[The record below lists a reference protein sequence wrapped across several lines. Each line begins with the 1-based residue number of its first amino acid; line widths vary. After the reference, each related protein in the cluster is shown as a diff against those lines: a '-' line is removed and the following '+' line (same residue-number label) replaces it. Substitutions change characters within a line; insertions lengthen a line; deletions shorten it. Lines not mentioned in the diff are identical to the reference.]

1 VGRRAERG
9 HTVTPASPNKGRV
22 INISDTIDNSRVGSF
37 QIGVFVL
44 CGLCLIMDGFDV
56 QAWGYV
62 APSLFTEWGIPSA
75 AGRVASLTLMG
86 VLVGSLLF
94 SMLADKIGRR
104 PVLIGATLYFSL
116 LTLITARVTSLEQ
129 LLVIRFIGG
138 LGLGAIMPNAVALVG
153 EYSPK
158 RSRVMAMLVVS
169 NGFTIGAAVA
179 GFIATYLIPN
189 FGWRSVFYF
198 GGTVPLVIGL
208 LMFISLPESLQFLTL
223 RKKGAATIARWLKR
237 IEPDVEIRPDT
248 RFVVNEEQKGG
259 VPIFTLF
266 HEGRATGTLLLWTMQ
281 FMNLINLYMLSTWL
295 PTIARGMGMTTTAAL
310 MVGTMFQTG
319 GAVGSVA
326 IGQPIQKWG
335 FFGVLIACFAGAG
348 VMIALIGQPGLTSTL
363 LFAVVFLAGFGILG
377 GQAGNNALA
386 ATYYPTD
393 LRSTG
398 VGAALGI
405 GRIGSILGPSAAE
418 FMRPRYSTHQLF
430 IAFAVPALLSAVA
443 VALLR
448 VVMKPAATKSA
459 ANATTIP

>member
-1 VGRRAERG
+1 L
-9 HTVTPASPNKGRV
+9 TPANS
-22 INISDTIDNSRVGSF
+22 INITDTIDNSRVRSF

-44 CGLCLIMDGFDV
+44 CGVCLIMDGFDV

-62 APSLFTEWGIPSA
+62 APSLFTEWHMASA
-75 AGRVASLTLMG
+75 AGRVASVTLIG
-86 VLVGSLLF
+86 VLIGSLLL

-104 PVLIGATLYFSL
+104 PVLIGATLYFSA
-116 LTLITARVTSLEQ
+116 LTLLTARVTSLDQ
-129 LLVIRFIGG
+129 LLAIRFIAG

-179 GFIATYLIPN
+179 GFIATYLIPR

-208 LMFISLPESLQFLTL
+208 VMFLSLPESLQFLTL
-223 RKKGAATIARWLKR
+223 RRKSAETIGRWLKR
-237 IEPDVEIRPDT
+237 IEPGVDVRPDT
-248 RFVVNEEQKGG
+248 RFVVNEEKKGG
-259 VPIFTLF
+259 VPIITLF
-266 HEGRATGTLLLWTMQ
+266 HDGRATGTLLLWTMQ

-310 MVGTMFQTG
+310 MFGTTFQTG
-319 GAVGSVA
+319 GAIGSVA

-335 FFGVLIACFAGAG
+335 FFNVLMACFAGAG
-348 VMIALIGQPGLTSTL
+348 VMIALIGQPGLTETM
-363 LFAVVFLAGFGILG
+363 LFLIVFFAGFGIFS

-405 GRIGSILGPSAAE
+405 GRIGSILGPSVAE
-418 FMRPRYSTHQLF
+418 YMRPRYTTHELF
-430 IAFAVPALLSAVA
+430 LVFAVPALLSAVA
-443 VALLR
+443 VALFR
-448 VVMKPAATKSA
+448 MVTRPTAATKA
-459 ANATTIP
+459 AKASTTP

>member
-1 VGRRAERG
+1 M
-9 HTVTPASPNKGRV
+9 TPANT
-22 INISDTIDNSRVGSF
+22 INITDTIDNSQLRSF

-62 APSLFTEWGIPSA
+62 APSLFGEWGIPSA
-75 AGRVASLTLMG
+75 AGRVASVTLIG

-104 PVLIGATLYFSL
+104 PVLIGATLYFSALTL
-116 LTLITARVTSLEQ
+116 LTAQVTTLDQ
-129 LLVIRFIGG
+129 LLLIRLIGG

-179 GFIATYLIPN
+179 GFIATYLIPR

-208 LMFISLPESLQFLTL
+208 LMFVSLPESLQFLTL
-223 RKKGAATIARWLKR
+223 RKKSAGTIGRWLKR
-237 IEPDVEIRPDT
+237 IEPQADIRPDT
-248 RFVVNEEQKGG
+248 RFVVNEDKKEGL
-259 VPIFTLF
+259 PIVTLF
-266 HEGRATGTLLLWTMQ
+266 HDGRAMGTLLLWTMQ

-310 MVGTMFQTG
+310 MFGTTFQTG
-319 GAVGSVA
+319 GAIGSVA
-326 IGQPIQKWG
+326 IAQPIQKWG
-335 FFGVLIACFAGAG
+335 FFSVLIGCFAGAG
-348 VMIALIGQPGLTSTL
+348 VMIALLGQPGLSVAM
-363 LFAVVFLAGFGILG
+363 LFVIVFLVGFGIFS

-405 GRIGSILGPSAAE
+405 GRIGSILGPTAAE
-418 FMRPRYSTHQLF
+418 FMRPRYTTHQLF

-443 VALLR
+443 VALFR
-448 VVMKPAATKSA
+448 VTTRPTASTSA
-459 ANATTIP
+459 AKASTIP

>member
-1 VGRRAERG
+1 MSPSPAAR
-9 HTVTPASPNKGRV
+9 TVNVTE
-22 INISDTIDNSRVGSF
+22 TIDNSTVRPF
-37 QIGVFVL
+37 QIGIFVL

-62 APSLFTEWGIPSA
+62 APSLFAEWGIASA
-75 AGRVASLTLMG
+75 AGRVASITLMG

-104 PVLIGATLYFSL
+104 PVLIGATLYFSALTL
-116 LTLITARVTSLEQ
+116 LTAQVTSLNQ
-129 LLVIRFIGG
+129 LLIIRLIAG

-153 EYSPK
+153 EYSPR
-158 RSRVMAMLVVS
+158 RSRVTAMLVVS

-179 GFIATYLIPN
+179 GFIATYLIPR

-208 LMFISLPESLQFLTL
+208 LMFVALPESLQFLTL
-223 RKKGAATIARWLKR
+223 RRKSPDRVSRWLKR
-237 IEPDVEIRPDT
+237 VEPSVVVSSDT
-248 RFVVNEEQKGG
+248 QFVVNEEKKGG
-259 VPIFTLF
+259 VPLITLF
-266 HEGRATGTLLLWTMQ
+266 HEGRAVGTLLLWTMQ

-319 GAVGSVA
+319 GAVGTIA

-335 FFGVLIACFAGAG
+335 FFSVLIACFGGAG
-348 VMIALIGQPGLTSTL
+348 VMIALIGQPGLTASL
-363 LFAVVFLAGFGILG
+363 LFVVVFIAGFGILG
-377 GQAGNNALA
+377 GQGGNNALA

-398 VGAALGI
+398 VGAALGV
-405 GRIGSILGPSAAE
+405 GRIGSILGPTVAE
-418 FMRPRYSTHQLF
+418 FMRPRYTTQELF
-430 IAFAVPALLSAVA
+430 LVFAVPAILSAVA
-443 VALLR
+443 VASLR
-448 VVMKPAATKSA
+448 VVMRQTSA
-459 ANATTIP
+459 ASPAGTTTVH

>member
-1 VGRRAERG
+1 L
-9 HTVTPASPNKGRV
+9 TPASPNEGQV
-22 INISDTIDNSRVGSF
+22 INITDTIDNSRVGSF

-129 LLVIRFIGG
+129 LLAIRFIGG

-169 NGFTIGAAVA
+169 NGFTIGAAVS

-208 LMFISLPESLQFLTL
+208 LMFIGLPESLQFLTL
-223 RKKGAATIARWLKR
+223 RKKSAATIARWLKR
-237 IEPDVEIRPDT
+237 IEPGVEIRPDT

-348 VMIALIGQPGLTSTL
+348 VMIALIGQPGLTATF
-363 LFAVVFLAGFGILG
+363 LFVVVFLAGFGILG

-448 VVMKPAATKSA
+448 LVMKPATAKSA

>member
-1 VGRRAERG
+1 MGRGASG
-9 HTVTPASPNKGRV
+9 GIALTPADKSGIV
-22 INISDTIDNSRVGSF
+22 INITDTIDNSQVRSF

-56 QAWGYV
+56 QSWGYV
-62 APSLFTEWGIPSA
+62 APSLFREWHMASA
-75 AGRVASLTLMG
+75 AGRVASFTLTG
-86 VLVGSLLF
+86 VLIGSLLF

-104 PVLIGATLYFSL
+104 PVLIGATIYFAALTL
-116 LTLITARVTSLEQ
+116 LTTRVTSLEQ
-129 LLVIRFIGG
+129 LLAIRFIAG

-179 GFIATYLIPN
+179 GFIATYLIPR

-198 GGTVPLVIGL
+198 GGTVPLAIGL
-208 LMFISLPESLQFLTL
+208 LMFVSLPESLQFLTL
-223 RKKGAATIARWLKR
+223 RKKSADMIGRWLKR
-237 IEPDVEIRPDT
+237 VEPGVEVRPDT
-248 RFVVNEEQKGG
+248 RFVVNEEKKSG
-259 VPIFTLF
+259 VPIVTLF
-266 HEGRATGTLLLWTMQ
+266 HEGRGVGTLLLWTMQ

-295 PTIARGMGMTTTAAL
+295 PTIAGGMGLSATAAL
-310 MVGTMFQTG
+310 MVGTTFQSG

-335 FFGVLIACFAGAG
+335 FFSVLIGCFAGAG
-348 VMIALIGQPGLTSTL
+348 VMIALIGQPGLTSAL

-448 VVMKPAATKSA
+448 VVMRPAATTSA
-459 ANATTIP
+459 AKATTTP

>member
-1 VGRRAERG
+1 
-9 HTVTPASPNKGRV
+9 VTPASPNEGQV
-22 INISDTIDNSRVGSF
+22 INITDTIDNSRVGSF

-129 LLVIRFIGG
+129 LLAIRFIGG

-208 LMFISLPESLQFLTL
+208 LMFIGLPESLQFLTL
-223 RKKGAATIARWLKR
+223 RKKSAATIARWLKR
-237 IEPDVEIRPDT
+237 IEPGVEIRPDT

-348 VMIALIGQPGLTSTL
+348 VMIALIGQPGLTATF
-363 LFAVVFLAGFGILG
+363 LFVVVFLAGFGILG

-448 VVMKPAATKSA
+448 LVMKPATAKSA

>member
-1 VGRRAERG
+1 M
-9 HTVTPASPNKGRV
+9 TPSNSATPDIV
-22 INISDTIDNSRVGSF
+22 NITETIDNSQIRSF

-56 QAWGYV
+56 QSWGYV
-62 APSLFTEWGIPSA
+62 APSLFGEWHMASA
-75 AGRVASLTLMG
+75 AGRVASFTLSG

-104 PVLIGATLYFSL
+104 PVLIGATLYFSA
-116 LTLITARVTSLEQ
+116 LTLLTARVTSLEQ
-129 LLVIRFIGG
+129 LLAIRFIGG

-179 GFIATYLIPN
+179 GFIATFLIPN

-208 LMFISLPESLQFLTL
+208 LMFARLPESLQFLTL
-223 RKKGAATIARWLKR
+223 RKKNSAIIDRWLR
-237 IEPDVEIRPDT
+237 LVQPGIAIGPDT
-248 RFVVNEEQKGG
+248 RFVVNEEKRGG
-259 VPIFTLF
+259 VPIVTLF
-266 HEGRATGTLLLWTMQ
+266 HEGRAGGTLLLWTMQ

-326 IGQPIQKWG
+326 IGQPIEKWG
-335 FFGVLIACFAGAG
+335 FFRVLIACFVAAG
-348 VMIALIGQPGLTSTL
+348 VMIALIGQPGLTAAL
-363 LFAVVFLAGFGILG
+363 LFVVVFIAGFGILG

-418 FMRPRYSTHQLF
+418 FMRPRYTTHQLF
-430 IAFAVPALLSAVA
+430 IAFAVPALLSALA

-448 VVMKPAATKSA
+448 VVMRPRAITRAVKAS
-459 ANATTIP
+459 TIP

>member
-1 VGRRAERG
+1 MVGRGAQIRLESQM
-9 HTVTPASPNKGRV
+9 TTPAAADKTL
-22 INISDTIDNSRVGSF
+22 NITEIVDNSQVRGF
-37 QIGVFVL
+37 QIGIFVL

-62 APSLFTEWGIPSA
+62 APSLFSEWGIASA
-75 AGRVASLTLMG
+75 AGRVASFTLMG
-86 VLVGSLLF
+86 VLIGSLLF

-104 PVLIGATLYFSL
+104 PVLLGATLYFSV
-116 LTLITARVTSLEQ
+116 LTLLTARVTSLNE
-129 LLVIRFIGG
+129 LLAIRFIGG

-153 EYSPK
+153 EYSPR

-179 GFIATYLIPN
+179 GFIAAYLIPR

-208 LMFISLPESLQFLTL
+208 LMFVGLPESLQFLTL
-223 RKKGAATIARWLKR
+223 RKKSLDKVGRWLKR
-237 IEPDVEIRPDT
+237 VEPSVNITPGT
-248 RFVVNEEQKGG
+248 QFVVNEEKKTG
-259 VPIFTLF
+259 VPIITLF
-266 HEGRATGTLLLWTMQ
+266 HEGRAAGTLLLWTMQ
-281 FMNLINLYMLSTWL
+281 FMNLINLYFLSTWL

-310 MVGTMFQTG
+310 MVGTTFQTG

-326 IGQPIQKWG
+326 IGGPIQKYG
-335 FFGVLIACFAGAG
+335 FFGVLIACFLGASVSIG
-348 VMIALIGQPGLTSTL
+348 LIGQPNLTALL
-363 LFAVVFLAGFGILG
+363 LFIVVFIAGFGILG

-405 GRIGSILGPSAAE
+405 GRIGSILGPSVAE
-418 FMRPRYSTHQLF
+418 FMRPRYSTHELF
-430 IAFAVPALLSAVA
+430 LAFAVPALLSAIA
-443 VALLR
+443 VATLR
-448 VVMKPAATKSA
+448 VVMRPAAVTVHR
-459 ANATTIP
+459 

>member
-1 VGRRAERG
+1 MVGCGAQRG
-9 HTVTPASPNKGRV
+9 RTLTPANT
-22 INISDTIDNSRVGSF
+22 INISDTIDTSQVRSF
-37 QIGVFVL
+37 QVGVFVL

-56 QAWGYV
+56 QSWGYV
-62 APSLFTEWGIPSA
+62 APSLFSEWHMASA
-75 AGRVASLTLMG
+75 AGRVASVTLTG
-86 VLVGSLLF
+86 VLIGSLAL

-104 PVLIGATLYFSL
+104 PVLIGATLYFSA
-116 LTLITARVTSLEQ
+116 LTLLTARVTSLDQ
-129 LLVIRFIGG
+129 LLAIRFIAG

-179 GFIATYLIPN
+179 GFIATYLIPR

-208 LMFISLPESLQFLTL
+208 LMFLSLPESLQFLTL
-223 RKKGAATIARWLKR
+223 RKKSAETIGRWLKR
-237 IEPDVEIRPDT
+237 IEPDVDVRLDT
-248 RFVVNEEQKGG
+248 QFVVNEEKKTGL
-259 VPIFTLF
+259 PIVTLF
-266 HEGRATGTLLLWTMQ
+266 HDGRATGTLLLWTMQ

-295 PTIARGMGMTTTAAL
+295 TTIARGMGMATTVAL
-310 MVGTMFQTG
+310 MFGTTFQMG
-319 GAVGSVA
+319 GAIGSVA

-335 FFGVLIACFAGAG
+335 FFNVLMACFAGAG
-348 VMIALIGQPGLTSTL
+348 VMIALIGQPGLTVTM
-363 LFAVVFLAGFGILG
+363 LFVIVFFAGFGIFS

-405 GRIGSILGPSAAE
+405 GRIGSILGPSLAE
-418 FMRPRYSTHQLF
+418 YMRPRYTTHQLF
-430 IAFAVPALLSAVA
+430 LAFAVPALLSAVA

-448 VVMKPAATKSA
+448 MVMRPTPATRA
-459 ANATTIP
+459 AKASTTP

>member
-1 VGRRAERG
+1 M
-9 HTVTPASPNKGRV
+9 TPASPNKGQV
-22 INISDTIDNSRVGSF
+22 INITDTIDNSRVGSF

-223 RKKGAATIARWLKR
+223 RKKGSATIARWLKR

-348 VMIALIGQPGLTSTL
+348 AMIALIGQPGLTAAL
-363 LFAVVFLAGFGILG
+363 LFLVVFLAGFGILG

>member
-1 VGRRAERG
+1 
-9 HTVTPASPNKGRV
+9 VTPTPANT
-22 INISDTIDNSRVGSF
+22 INVTDTIDNSQVRSF
-37 QIGVFVL
+37 QIGIFVL

-62 APSLFTEWGIPSA
+62 APSLFSEWGIPSA
-75 AGRVASLTLMG
+75 AGRVASVTLIG

-104 PVLIGATLYFSL
+104 PVLIGATLYFSALTL
-116 LTLITARVTSLEQ
+116 LTAQVTTLNQ
-129 LLVIRFIGG
+129 LLVIRLIGG
-138 LGLGAIMPNAVALVG
+138 FGLGAIMPNAVALVG

-179 GFIATYLIPN
+179 GFIATYLIPR

-208 LMFISLPESLQFLTL
+208 LMFLGLPESLQFLTL
-223 RKKGAATIARWLKR
+223 RKKSADRIGRWLKQ
-237 IEPDVEIRPDT
+237 IDPKADVRPDT
-248 RFVVNEEQKGG
+248 RFVVNEEKKEG
-259 VPIFTLF
+259 VPIITLF
-266 HEGRATGTLLLWTMQ
+266 HEGRAGGTLLLWTMQ

-335 FFGVLIACFAGAG
+335 FFGVLIGCFAGAG
-348 VMIALIGQPGLTSTL
+348 VMIALIGQPGLTAAL
-363 LFAVVFLAGFGILG
+363 LFVVVFLAGFGILG

-398 VGAALGI
+398 VGAALGV
-405 GRIGSILGPSAAE
+405 GRIGSILGPTAAE
-418 FMRPRYSTHQLF
+418 FMRPRYTTHQLF

-448 VVMKPAATKSA
+448 VVMRPTTSTNAAKAS
-459 ANATTIP
+459 TTP

>member
-1 VGRRAERG
+1 L
-9 HTVTPASPNKGRV
+9 TPART
-22 INISDTIDNSRVGSF
+22 INITETIDNSRVRSF
-37 QIGVFVL
+37 QIGVFML

-56 QAWGYV
+56 QSWGYV
-62 APSLFTEWGIPSA
+62 APSLFAEWHIA
-75 AGRVASLTLMG
+75 NVAGRVASLTLTG
-86 VLVGSLLF
+86 VLIGSLLF

-104 PVLIGATLYFSL
+104 PVLIGATLYFSA
-116 LTLITARVTSLEQ
+116 LTLLTARVTSLDQ

-153 EYSPK
+153 EYSPR

-179 GFIATYLIPN
+179 GFIAAYLIPH

-198 GGTVPLVIGL
+198 GGVVPLVIGL
-208 LMFISLPESLQFLTL
+208 LMFVALPESLQFLTL
-223 RKKGAATIARWLKR
+223 RKRSAETIGHWLKR
-237 IEPDVEIRPDT
+237 VEPDVVIDPGT
-248 RFVVNEEQKGG
+248 QFVVNEEKRGG
-259 VPIFTLF
+259 VPIVTLF
-266 HEGRATGTLLLWTMQ
+266 REGRATGTLLLWTMQ

-295 PTIARGMGMTTTAAL
+295 TTIARGMGMTAL
-310 MVGTMFQTG
+310 ASLLFGATFQTG

-335 FFGVLIACFAGAG
+335 FFNVLIACFAGAG
-348 VMIALIGQPGLTSTL
+348 VMIALIGQPGLGMAM
-363 LFAVVFLAGFGILG
+363 LFSVVFLAGFGILG

-418 FMRPRYSTHQLF
+418 FMRPRYSTHELF
-430 IAFAVPALLSAVA
+430 VAFAVPALLSAVA

-448 VVMKPAATKSA
+448 IVMRPAATTNA
-459 ANATTIP
+459 AKASTTP